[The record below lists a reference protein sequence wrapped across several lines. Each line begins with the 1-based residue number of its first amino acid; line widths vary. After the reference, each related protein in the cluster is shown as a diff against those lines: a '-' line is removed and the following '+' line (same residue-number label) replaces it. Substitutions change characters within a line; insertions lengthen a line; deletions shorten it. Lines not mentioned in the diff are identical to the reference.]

1 MPRAPR
7 VLAVAALAGASLL
20 AGSAALAQEETTPP
34 ADPPNQIMLAGD
46 VIVHRGE
53 DVGEVV
59 VLHGSAAVGGVVHGD
74 VVVLDGPIAVTGQV
88 SGSVVA
94 LNGPVTIGPN
104 AQVLGDVMGRD
115 RIRVA
120 EGARIDGTIRQ
131 GAAFT
136 FRSPI
141 DVFGPYT
148 AWLAVAVS
156 TLALGALLVLLAPR
170 GADAV
175 ATAAIG
181 SPVASAG
188 IGLGVFLL
196 LPILGVLAVASLV
209 GLPFGIGLLL
219 ALAFLFSIGF
229 TWSVYALGRGLW
241 REPRSRWLA
250 LLFGWAIVAALS
262 AIPYVG
268 AVLWVVGAILGL
280 GAMTVAAWRA
290 RGGGRHRPGAKMPE
304 RLIDLRPEPPQPQPE
319 PMITERAMG
328 EEGSGI

>member
-1 MPRAPR
+1 M
-7 VLAVAALAGASLL
+7 
-20 AGSAALAQEETTPP
+20 AQEGTAPP
-34 ADPPNQIMLAGD
+34 ADPPNQIVLAGD

-59 VLHGSAAVGGVVHGD
+59 VLHGSAAVAGVVHGD
-74 VVVLDGPIAVTGQV
+74 VVVLDGPIEVTGQV

-94 LNGPVTIGPN
+94 VNGPVVIGPN

-120 EGARIDGTIRQ
+120 EGARVDGTIRQ

-156 TLALGALLVLLAPR
+156 TLVLGALLVLLAPR

-175 ATAAIG
+175 ASAAIG
-181 SPVASAG
+181 SPLASAG
-188 IGLGVFLL
+188 IGLAAFLL

-209 GLPFGIGLLL
+209 GLPFGLGLLL

-229 TWSVYALGRGLW
+229 TWSLYALGRGLW

-268 AVLWVVGAILGL
+268 GVLWVVGSIFGL
-280 GAMTVAAWRA
+280 GAMTVAVWRA
-290 RGGGRHRPGAKMPE
+290 RGGGGRHRPSGKMPE
-304 RLIDLRPEPPQPQPE
+304 PVIDLRAQPQPQPE